1 MSAID
6 GQQRLANA
14 QKKGWQRRLAKKAGK
29 EGRQRLTQRSA
40 TKKMAKVGEAGKAL
54 INRANACN
62 CWIGKG
68 RQNFGLSGWRRPAKL
83 SNTVESVVLE
93 NAGKLILKADN

>member
-14 QKKGWQRRLAKKAGK
+14 RKKGWQRRLAKKAGK
-29 EGRQRLTQRSA
+29 EGRQRLIQRSA

-54 INRANACN
+54 INRANVLRLCLV
-62 CWIGKG
+62 K
-68 RQNFGLSGWRRPAKL
+68 
-83 SNTVESVVLE
+83 SNRSLDSY
-93 NAGKLILKADN
+93 L